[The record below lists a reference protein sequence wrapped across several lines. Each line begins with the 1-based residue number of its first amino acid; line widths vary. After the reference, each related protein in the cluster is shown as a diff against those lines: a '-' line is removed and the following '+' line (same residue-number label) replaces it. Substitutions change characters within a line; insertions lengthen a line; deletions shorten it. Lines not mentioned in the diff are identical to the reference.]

1 MKKLIERIK
10 RLLQR
15 IFKRFASNS
24 QQTSPLINSRPL
36 DTSIS
41 IPSVSPRW
49 ESGLVL
55 VCSQCANERSNSFR
69 PANKSST
76 ASEDLENWLKSRLK
90 LEGLWGEFRVVSTSC
105 LGVCPKSGI
114 TVVIVSNGSCGNS
127 PCLIVNP
134 RSDVYDGLRLRELLY
149 SYIKQNK
156 K

>member
-1 MKKLIERIK
+1 MKKVIQRIK

-36 DTSIS
+36 ETF
-41 IPSVSPRW
+41 IPNVSPRW

-55 VCSQCANERSNSFR
+55 VCSQCANERSNSFH
-69 PANKSST
+69 PTSKSST

-90 LEGLWGEFRVVSTSC
+90 FEGLWGEFRVVSTSC
-105 LGVCPKSGI
+105 LGICPKSGI
-114 TVVIVSNGSCGNS
+114 TVVIVSNGSGGNS

-134 RSDVYDGLRLRELLY
+134 QSDVYDGLRLRELLY
-149 SYIKQNK
+149 SRIKQNK
-156 K
+156 G

>member
-1 MKKLIERIK
+1 MKKLIQRIK

-15 IFKRFASNS
+15 IFKSFASTP
-24 QQTSPLINSRPL
+24 QQPSPLINSRPL
-36 DTSIS
+36 DTS

-55 VCSQCANERSNSFR
+55 VCSQCANEQSG
-69 PANKSST
+69 ST

-90 LEGLWGEFRVVSTSC
+90 FEGLWGEFRVASTSC

-114 TVVIVSNGSCGNS
+114 TVVIVSNGSSGNS

-149 SYIKQNK
+149 SRIKQNK
-156 K
+156 D

>member
-1 MKKLIERIK
+1 MKKLIQRIK

-36 DTSIS
+36 ETSIK
-41 IPSVSPRW
+41 SVSPRW

-55 VCSQCANERSNSFR
+55 VCSQCANERSNSFH
-69 PANKSST
+69 PTSKSST

-90 LEGLWGEFRVVSTSC
+90 FEGLWGEFRVVSTSC
-105 LGVCPKSGI
+105 LGICPKSGI
-114 TVVIVSNGSCGNS
+114 TVVIVSNGSGGNS

-134 RSDVYDGLRLRELLY
+134 HSDRKLLY
-149 SYIKQNK
+149 SHIKQNK
-156 K
+156 E

>member
-1 MKKLIERIK
+1 MKKLIQRIK

-15 IFKRFASNS
+15 IFNKFASNS

-36 DTSIS
+36 ETS

-55 VCSQCANERSNSFR
+55 VCSQCANERSNSFHPTSR
-69 PANKSST
+69 SST

-90 LEGLWGEFRVVSTSC
+90 FEGLWGEFRVVSSSC

-114 TVVIVSNGSCGNS
+114 TVVIVSNGSGGNS

-149 SYIKQNK
+149 SRIKQNK
-156 K
+156 G

>member
-1 MKKLIERIK
+1 MKKLIQRIK
-10 RLLQR
+10 KLLQR
-15 IFKRFASNS
+15 IFKKFASNS

-36 DTSIS
+36 ETS

-55 VCSQCANERSNSFR
+55 VCSQCANERSNSFHLTS
-69 PANKSST
+69 KSST

-90 LEGLWGEFRVVSTSC
+90 FEGLWGEFRVVSTSC

-114 TVVIVSNGSCGNS
+114 TVVIVSNGSGGNS

-156 K
+156 

>member
-1 MKKLIERIK
+1 MKKLIKRIK

-15 IFKRFASNS
+15 IFKSFASTS

-55 VCSQCANERSNSFR
+55 VCSQCANERSG
-69 PANKSST
+69 ST
-76 ASEDLENWLKSRLK
+76 ACQDLENWLKSRLK
-90 LEGLWGEFRVVSTSC
+90 IEGLWGEFRVVSTSC
-105 LGVCPKSGI
+105 LGVCPKAGI
-114 TVVIVSNGSCGNS
+114 TVVIVSGGNS

>member
-1 MKKLIERIK
+1 MKKLIYRIK
-10 RLLQR
+10 KLLQR
-15 IFKRFASNS
+15 IFKSFASTS

-41 IPSVSPRW
+41 IPSVPPRW

-55 VCSQCANERSNSFR
+55 VCSQCANEQSG
-69 PANKSST
+69 ST

-90 LEGLWGEFRVVSTSC
+90 IEGLWGEFRVVSTSC
-105 LGVCPKSGI
+105 LGVCPKAGI
-114 TVVIVSNGSCGNS
+114 TVVIVSNGSGDNS

>member
-1 MKKLIERIK
+1 MKKLIQRIK

-15 IFKRFASNS
+15 IFQRFASNS

-36 DTSIS
+36 ETS

-55 VCSQCANERSNSFR
+55 VCSQCANERSNSFH
-69 PANKSST
+69 PTSKSST

-90 LEGLWGEFRVVSTSC
+90 FEGLWGEFRVVSTSC
-105 LGVCPKSGI
+105 LGICPKSGI
-114 TVVIVSNGSCGNS
+114 TVVIVSNGTSGNS

-134 RSDVYDGLRLRELLY
+134 HSDVYDGLRLRELLY
-149 SYIKQNK
+149 SRIKQNK
-156 K
+156 E

>member
-1 MKKLIERIK
+1 MKKLIKRIK

-36 DTSIS
+36 QTSIK
-41 IPSVSPRW
+41 SVSPRW

-55 VCSQCANERSNSFR
+55 VCSQCANERS
-69 PANKSST
+69 KSST

-90 LEGLWGEFRVVSTSC
+90 FEGLWGEFRVVSSSC
-105 LGVCPKSGI
+105 LGICPKSGI
-114 TVVIVSNGSCGNS
+114 TVVIVSNGSGGNS

-134 RSDVYDGLRLRELLY
+134 HSDSELLY

-156 K
+156 E

>member
-1 MKKLIERIK
+1 MKKLIQRIK

-15 IFKRFASNS
+15 SFKKFASNS

-36 DTSIS
+36 DTS

-55 VCSQCANERSNSFR
+55 VCSQCANEQSG
-69 PANKSST
+69 ST
-76 ASEDLENWLKSRLK
+76 ASENLENWLKSRLK
-90 LEGLWGEFRVVSTSC
+90 SEGLWGEFRVVNTSC

-114 TVVIVSNGSCGNS
+114 TVVIVSNGSGGNS

-134 RSDVYDGLRLRELLY
+134 HSERELLY
-149 SYIKQNK
+149 SRIKQK
-156 K
+156 KG